1 MFFGWEGGS
10 VVNTANG
17 TFPIQT
23 EAKNNNSLVY
33 YYFLFFIF
41 FKSPSWNQM
50 RWGLP
55 GRSKVAAQTWR
66 WSDISSQRLS
76 TLGEP
81 VQVDK
86 MCRISLSSKSLLKTH
101 NYRFAF
107 MRRPL
112 NIVLLLFLA
121 RRISFSFSPTALH
134 FHFSNI
140 ILYLSLETLAASKCW
155 NERMPCAHCDFRLL
169 TSSFIFSLCF
179 HFHWTCACVLCF
191 T

>member
-1 MFFGWEGGS
+1 
-10 VVNTANG
+10 
-17 TFPIQT
+17 
-23 EAKNNNSLVY
+23 
-33 YYFLFFIF
+33 
-41 FKSPSWNQM
+41 M

-55 GRSKVAAQTWR
+55 GPSKVAAQTWR

-86 MCRISLSSKSLLKTH
+86 TCRISLSSKSLLKTH

-112 NIVLLLFLA
+112 NIILLLFLA

-134 FHFSNI
+134 FHYFVPFTRDTGCFKMLKWKDALCTLWFQTLNFIVHFFFMFSLSFDMCMCLVFHVVSPSFTWRSSCLLCRWESH
-140 ILYLSLETLAASKCW
+140 IL
-155 NERMPCAHCDFRLL
+155 
-169 TSSFIFSLCF
+169 FIFLYCNQSN
-179 HFHWTCACVLCF
+179 
-191 T
+191 